1 MIRRLVAG
9 QSPQG
14 TEIDVWSIYVESVAG
29 QLALGVEFIRILRFL
44 PDILTPP
51 MLHTKTLI
59 ICHLLYIDQ
68 ILKTDKLNFALEE
81 AMRRIGVVEVKLP
94 FL

>member
-1 MIRRLVAG
+1 VIRRLVAG
-9 QSPQG
+9 QSRRG

-29 QLALGVEFIRILRFL
+29 KLALGMEFIRILRFL
-44 PDILTPP
+44 PDILRPP

-68 ILKTDKLNFALEE
+68 MLKSDKLNFALEE
-81 AMRRIGVVEVKLP
+81 AMKAHRVVEVKVL